1 MRKRGDEIGTQ
12 WRTQQQ
18 QLQQRQNS
26 QISTARAAL
35 NSIPVASFN
44 FSVYP
49 IEVTTGTP
57 ITCLPTNYS
66 TDKVVHDWWVDILR
80 DSRRT
85 FVKDYAII
93 RADFPLAECENRSF
107 TMILLPR
114 EDDMEDAGG
123 ILEKLIRS
131 MKSGDV
137 GSVFFLLFA
146 LLVILPLNAM
156 VLELV
161 KGHDRRVYRPEI
173 VRRRAANVL
182 KFGRC
187 NTS

>member
-1 MRKRGDEIGTQ
+1 M
-12 WRTQQQ
+12 
-18 QLQQRQNS
+18 
-26 QISTARAAL
+26 
-35 NSIPVASFN
+35 
-44 FSVYP
+44 
-49 IEVTTGTP
+49 
-57 ITCLPTNYS
+57 
-66 TDKVVHDWWVDILR
+66 
-80 DSRRT
+80 
-85 FVKDYAII
+85 KDYAII